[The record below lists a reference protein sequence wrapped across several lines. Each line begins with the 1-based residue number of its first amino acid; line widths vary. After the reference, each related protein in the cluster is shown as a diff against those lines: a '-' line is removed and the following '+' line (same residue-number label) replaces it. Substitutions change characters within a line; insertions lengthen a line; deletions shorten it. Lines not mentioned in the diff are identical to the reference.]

1 MSETQPT
8 EAQTPPSEDLYDRLP
23 YPSLVHA
30 QTHPDRLF
38 VNATLVG
45 MSPAPVANARVLELG
60 CGDATNLIAIAYG
73 HPDSQCVGVDTSGKA
88 VADGRALAEEVG
100 IQNLSLF
107 QTDLAQI
114 TPDFGE
120 FDYIIAHGL
129 YSWVPPEVR
138 ERLLEICAAN
148 LSPQGVAYISYSAN
162 PGGYFRQ
169 MVRGMTMYH
178 VRQFTDP
185 AEKARQARG
194 LIHFLSESGPLPGQ
208 AQGQRPPVSRAAAYG
223 ERRNELYRAL
233 LKNELDHMSQAVLS
247 MTLHDD
253 LAPSNDAVFF
263 HEFEAHARRH
273 GLQYVGEADFTE
285 TQPPVPGVP
294 STLPPEVVKVLE
306 QVPRWDVVAREQYAD
321 FVKCRQFRQTLLCR
335 ADVALSRPPVNERVR
350 ALYAACMAR
359 PTPGGPELTAKAPQE
374 FILENR
380 GTFNVDHPVAKA
392 AMLELGEA
400 WPQRIAFAD
409 LDRRVRARL
418 GDGWTPADDPQT
430 GIPADPTDALAQ
442 LLLTGYGANIL
453 SLHAHAPSMA
463 TVAGERPKASPLS
476 LAQVKRRE
484 TVSNLNGASVDLSGP
499 VGARLLRFLDGTR
512 DRDALA
518 ADLAVACLR
527 DGQTRARNGV
537 PITNTGEMA
546 SILRGEMDMHLET
559 MARLALLVE

>member
-1 MSETQPT
+1 MSETEPT
-8 EAQTPPSEDLYDRLP
+8 EAQTPQSEDPYDRLP

-38 VNATLVG
+38 VNAALMG
-45 MSPAPVANARVLELG
+45 MTPAPPEKARVLELG
-60 CGDATNLIAIAYG
+60 CGDATSLIAIAYG
-73 HPDSQCVGVDTSGKA
+73 HPESQCVGVDTSGHA
-88 VADGRALAEEVG
+88 IGEGRALAEEVG
-100 IQNLSLF
+100 IQNLSLL

-138 ERLLEICAAN
+138 ERLLEICGAN
-148 LSPQGVAYISYSAN
+148 LAPNGVAYVSYSAY
-162 PGGYFRQ
+162 PGAYFRQ
-169 MVRGMTMYH
+169 LVRGMTLYH

-185 AEKARQARG
+185 VEKARQARG
-194 LIHFLSESGPLPGQ
+194 LIHFLAESGPQPGQ
-208 AQGQRPPVSRAAAYG
+208 AGQRPPMTRAALYG
-223 ERRNELYRAL
+223 ERRNELFRAL
-233 LKNELDHMSQAVLS
+233 LKNELDHMSVGPLS

-253 LAPSNDAVFF
+253 LAPTNDAVFF
-263 HEFEAHARRH
+263 HQFEAHARRH
-273 GLQYVGEADFTE
+273 GLQYVGEAEFSE

-294 STLPPEVVKVLE
+294 WTLPPEVVKVLE

-321 FVKCRQFRQTLLCR
+321 FVKCRQFRQTMLCR

-350 ALYAACMAR
+350 GLYAACMAR
-359 PTPGGPELTAKAPQE
+359 PSPGGPELTVKAPQE
-374 FILENR
+374 FLLENR

-392 AMLELGEA
+392 ALLELGEA
-400 WPQRIAFAD
+400 WPRRVAFAE
-409 LDRRVRARL
+409 LDQRVRARL
-418 GDGWTPADDPQT
+418 GGGWSPAPDPQS
-430 GIPADPTDALAQ
+430 GIPADLTDALAQ

-463 TVAGERPKASPLS
+463 TTAGERPKASPLA

-499 VGARLLRFLDGTR
+499 VGSRLLRLLDGTR

-527 DGQTRARNGV
+527 DGQARARNGV